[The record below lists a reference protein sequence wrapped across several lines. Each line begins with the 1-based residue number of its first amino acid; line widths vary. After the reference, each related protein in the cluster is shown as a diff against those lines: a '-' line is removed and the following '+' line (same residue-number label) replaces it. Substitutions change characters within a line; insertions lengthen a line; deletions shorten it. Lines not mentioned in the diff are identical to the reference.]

1 MTINHSAVSHAAP
14 PVFYALMGFSTV
26 FHETINTVSFQED
39 LPPTVFKEAAG
50 ETTQAVEN
58 WNAHTHIHAHA
69 SGNVLTGNDSS
80 FSGPQCS
87 HDFALHSHSNLSP
100 WHLGPNT
107 QLWTRLSQFLIWGFI
122 SAFKALGC
130 TMTDDD
136 QHLLAKCPTWYSLKQ
151 LSCLKFHQDI
161 SVFL

>member
-58 WNAHTHIHAHA
+58 
-69 SGNVLTGNDSS
+69 
-80 FSGPQCS
+80 
-87 HDFALHSHSNLSP
+87 
-100 WHLGPNT
+100 
-107 QLWTRLSQFLIWGFI
+107 
-122 SAFKALGC
+122 
-130 TMTDDD
+130 
-136 QHLLAKCPTWYSLKQ
+136 
-151 LSCLKFHQDI
+151 
-161 SVFL
+161 